1 MKLVISGDCP
11 SKKNNK
17 RIVTNKKTGKPFIIS
32 SERHNTWESTAL
44 SELKQQFSGYKVSGY
59 PIGITAIFYNG
70 SKRRKDLDNQISSVL
85 DVMVKAEVIEDD
97 NVNFVDS
104 IQLQYGGVDKESPRV
119 EIFLDD

>member
-1 MKLVISGDCP
+1 MKLTITGDCP

-32 SERHNTWESTAL
+32 SERHNSWEQNAL
-44 SELKQQFSGYKVSGY
+44 FELKQQFDGYKVTQY
-59 PIGITAIFYNG
+59 PITLTAIFYNG

-85 DVMVKAEVIEDD
+85 DVLVKAEVLEDD
-97 NVNFVDS
+97 NVNFIDS
-104 IQLQYGGVDKESPRV
+104 LQIQYGGVDKEAPRV

>member
-1 MKLVISGDCP
+1 MKLTISGDCP

-17 RIVTNKKTGKPFIIS
+17 RIVTNRKTGKPFIIS

-44 SELKQQFSGYKVSGY
+44 VELKQQFEGCKVTDY

-85 DVMVKAEVIEDD
+85 DVMVKAGVIEDD
-97 NVNFVDS
+97 NVNFIDS
-104 IQLQYGGVDKESPRV
+104 IQLQYGGVDKEAPRV